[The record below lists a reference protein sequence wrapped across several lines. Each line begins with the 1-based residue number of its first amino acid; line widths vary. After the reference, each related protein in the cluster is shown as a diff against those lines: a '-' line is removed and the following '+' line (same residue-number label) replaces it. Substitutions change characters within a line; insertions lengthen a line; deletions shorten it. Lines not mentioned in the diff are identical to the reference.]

1 MKENLLNV
9 AHKTVTGILFGLTL
23 VGVYHTSMGTYG
35 IISRRIAYTNS
46 LEAAKVA
53 DSSEK
58 KWNTI
63 FLRQRGKCNSRSGG
77 SPIVTKILNLDGRY
91 FNAVPS
97 RFNQHATL
105 LINKSALCRKQ
116 LLEEGVLFWTWF
128 NINKRTF
135 ESSYYYF
142 LILRVRERIETTASS
157 KC

>member
-58 KWNTI
+58 K
-63 FLRQRGKCNSRSGG
+63 
-77 SPIVTKILNLDGRY
+77 
-91 FNAVPS
+91 
-97 RFNQHATL
+97 
-105 LINKSALCRKQ
+105 
-116 LLEEGVLFWTWF
+116 
-128 NINKRTF
+128 
-135 ESSYYYF
+135 
-142 LILRVRERIETTASS
+142 
-157 KC
+157 